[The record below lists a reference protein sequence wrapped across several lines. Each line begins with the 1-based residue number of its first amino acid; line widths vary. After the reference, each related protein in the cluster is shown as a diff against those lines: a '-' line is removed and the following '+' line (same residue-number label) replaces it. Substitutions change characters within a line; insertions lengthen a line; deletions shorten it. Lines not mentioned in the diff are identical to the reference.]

1 MTGLSNKPN
10 PPRLTSEM
18 QALIIDN
25 DATAALGVRVAL
37 ERLGVNVIAEVSRI
51 EDASSYSADL
61 ICCDLVLS
69 RQGLALQGAAGVAA
83 LTSEGHRVLALSSIA
98 RSHEVGNVIGA
109 GALGFIDR
117 DDLDWADFAVAVGDV
132 GNGRHHLSRTLA
144 ARLIADLHER
154 PLPPDLELDHGAREL
169 LDALF
174 AKGETFLSAIPLQER
189 VALGSK
195 VWLVWSRRAAR
206 YRMELTPRHIEILR
220 RFHNGETTDV
230 IARALNVGVRSIQ
243 SDQDR
248 IKAMLYA
255 AYGKDLRREAACRLV
270 WQLID
275 GQVSWGSSTIRQ
287 RSTNQ

>member
-69 RQGLALQGAAGVAA
+69 RQGLALRGAAGVAP

-109 GALGFIDR
+109 GALGFIER

-169 LDALF
+169 FDALF
-174 AKGETFLSAIPLQER
+174 AKGETFLSTIPLQER

-195 VWLVWSRRAAR
+195 VWLVWSRGAAR